1 MTLVV
6 EIKESKNVSLWKE
19 YKDAKGNV
27 LAEFKIRGAAY
38 PAYQVAIER
47 AHNQVSSKGFDVTKA
62 SSSDKL
68 LHELHLDA
76 AACHLIEDWKGVA
89 LKEKGEIIEVPYSPE
104 NAMKLFNLGDIGPQ
118 IWAFI
123 KTQSELIQYQSD
135 LEKAEILGKSES
147 STSTQSELEA
157 LPTTKRNKGKQKA
170 SK

>member
-19 YKDAKGNV
+19 YKDAEGNI

-62 SSSDKL
+62 SASDRL

-89 LKEKGEIIEVPYSPE
+89 LKENDEVIEVPYSAE

-118 IWAFI
+118 IWAFV
-123 KTQSELIQYQSD
+123 KTQSELIQFEAD
-135 LEKAEILGKSES
+135 KHRDETLGKS
-147 STSTQSELEA
+147 
-157 LPTTKRNKGKQKA
+157 
-170 SK
+170 